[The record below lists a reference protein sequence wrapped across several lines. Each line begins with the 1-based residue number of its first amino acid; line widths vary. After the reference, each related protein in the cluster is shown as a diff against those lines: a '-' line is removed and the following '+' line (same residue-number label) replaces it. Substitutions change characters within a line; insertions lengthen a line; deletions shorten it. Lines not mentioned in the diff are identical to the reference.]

1 MVEKPEKG
9 EEIEILVSEK
19 DKERIKQRQQ
29 RWEQAQE
36 AYEERR
42 AAELEAN
49 LAEYEA
55 YCDNLDSLLNK
66 ASDMSHAAGI
76 VAETSAEEEAK
87 GIVYGEEELN
97 DEADFDQMMAAAA
110 KEAA

>member
-1 MVEKPEKG
+1 M
-9 EEIEILVSEK
+9 
-19 DKERIKQRQQ
+19 
-29 RWEQAQE
+29 
-36 AYEERR
+36 
-42 AAELEAN
+42 
-49 LAEYEA
+49 AEYEA

-97 DEADFDQMMAAAA
+97 DEADFD
-110 KEAA
+110 